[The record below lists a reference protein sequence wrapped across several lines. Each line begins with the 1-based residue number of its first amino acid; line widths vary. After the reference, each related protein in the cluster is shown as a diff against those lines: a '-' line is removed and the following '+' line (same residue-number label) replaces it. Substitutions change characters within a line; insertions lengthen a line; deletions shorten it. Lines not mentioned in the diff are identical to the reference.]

1 MNLAASLPPSSQ
13 HRLQL
18 LAARL
23 RTARKQRGW
32 TQERLARA
40 ASIGLSTVRAIEKGE
55 AATAIGNYL
64 AVLWA
69 LDLDSSIDGLASLQR
84 PTSLA
89 EPVLDNNF

>member
-1 MNLAASLPPSSQ
+1 MNLAPSLPPSSQ
-13 HRLQL
+13 HRLRL

-32 TQERLARA
+32 TQERLAKT

-55 AATAIGNYL
+55 SATSIGNYL
-64 AVLWA
+64 AVMWA
-69 LDLDSSIDGLASLQR
+69 LDLDSGIDDLASPQR
-84 PTSLA
+84 SIPTV